1 MYVCGYPTRPAKVF
15 SRESEKSIEDLF
27 KNFYVSFGT
36 TTSGVCPVKRQGFA
50 SSVRFNLIEMTL
62 H

>member
-1 MYVCGYPTRPAKVF
+1 MFAATRPALLKF
-15 SRESEKSIEDLF
+15 FRENLKKSIEDLF